1 MCWSTT
7 PSASASKLIS
17 VKGTDI
23 VSSLNLPHSGSK
35 DFIETIKTLKIK
47 YDEEIEKIRK
57 SADQRKNDA
66 KSGECFYNGKLKKEI
81 RGNYESY
88 YICRCES
95 GFLGDNCQISKALYD
110 STQLKLM
117 SYLEEIEKQ
126 FVNSSHHN
134 RKKFLTSLIMINKFR
149 IGRPII
155 ERMVS
160 IVENYLHKDRELDN
174 RKKLY
179 VFYDA
184 ILLNLFDSLED
195 MRKSTFE
202 VYNTDT
208 NLQLEKNET
217 YNLIHHVIEML
228 ENSLEDHVYLN
239 SFLDKK
245 APHYISLDTYS
256 FVIGEQKLKKFELPK
271 GFPVHNPNID
281 TSFNVV
287 QSNRI
292 YFDFESKFDHKKSK
306 HNIQMLT
313 IAAPLFDD
321 KLRNYGDIP
330 VSNILYLKY
339 VNPKNTHE
347 TILHR
352 DNQVRNLKV
361 DFALTFI
368 PAYDDIL
375 GSVNCMAYF
384 FGVDKSNIPGKA
396 VSLDEDKMVVSCEFP
411 TYFEFKN
418 YYFAV
423 SMKK

>member
-1 MCWSTT
+1 M
-7 PSASASKLIS
+7 KL
-17 VKGTDI
+17 T
-23 VSSLNLPHSGSK
+23 H
-35 DFIETIKTLKIK
+35 F
-47 YDEEIEKIRK
+47 
-57 SADQRKNDA
+57 
-66 KSGECFYNGKLKKEI
+66 
-81 RGNYESY
+81 
-88 YICRCES
+88 
-95 GFLGDNCQISKALYD
+95 
-110 STQLKLM
+110 
-117 SYLEEIEKQ
+117 LEEIEKQ

-149 IGRPII
+149 VSRPIV
-155 ERMVS
+155 ERMIS
-160 IVENYLHKDRELDN
+160 IVENYLHKDKELDN

-195 MRKSTFE
+195 MRKTTFD
-202 VYNTDT
+202 VYNTDS
-208 NLQLEKNET
+208 NLQQEKNEI
-217 YNLIHHVIEML
+217 YHLIHHVIEML
-228 ENSLEDHVYLN
+228 EGSLEDHVYLN

-256 FVIGEQKLKKFELPK
+256 FVIGEQRLKHFDHAK

-292 YFDFESKFDHKKSK
+292 IFEFESKFDPKKSK

-313 IAAPLFDD
+313 VAAPLFED
-321 KLRNYGDIP
+321 KLRNYGDVPI
-330 VSNILYLKY
+330 SNILYLKY

-352 DNQVRNLKV
+352 DNQVRSLKIN
-361 DFALTFI
+361 FALTFI
-368 PAYDDIL
+368 PAYEDIL
-375 GSVNCMAYF
+375 AHLNCVAYF
-384 FGVDKSNIPGKA
+384 FGEDKNNIVGQA